1 MVWEEKK
8 NNRIGHET
16 KREKWDFAREV
27 PQGEKQQGLGLL
39 YKAFVKRTNQG
50 KIVRLWFMLWSE
62 EKEKGVAAMWI

>member
-1 MVWEEKK
+1 MKPKEK
-8 NNRIGHET
+8 NEI
-16 KREKWDFAREV
+16 FAREV

-50 KIVRLWFMLWSE
+50 KIVRLWFMLWNE